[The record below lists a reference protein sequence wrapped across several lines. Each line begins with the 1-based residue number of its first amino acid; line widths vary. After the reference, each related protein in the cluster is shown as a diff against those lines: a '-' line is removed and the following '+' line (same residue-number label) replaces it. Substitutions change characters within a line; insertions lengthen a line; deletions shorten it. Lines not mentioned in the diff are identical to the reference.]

1 MVLEARGQFGHAIF
15 REIVITGCWVIWT
28 MRNSIIFDNGSCSLS
43 LWRSRLKDELDLVC
57 IKANEKRRIPLTAWR
72 DSVL

>member
-1 MVLEARGQFGHAIF
+1 MVLEARGQSGHAIF

-28 MRNSIIFDNGSCSLS
+28 MRNSIIFDNGTCSLS

-57 IKANEKRRIPLTAWR
+57 IKANEKRRIPLTVWR